1 MKTIG
6 WIVFEHIINIFQ
18 GLSCTAFLFLILHF
32 THSKLQKIISYL
44 FCSALVYL
52 ALTLSNRFTEFE
64 GIGIFVYSLI
74 LLAFSVFLFDGNIL
88 KKIIISIIP
97 VNALAVGSIVS
108 TNLVS
113 SITGIAIIDLM
124 TIESSNRLLT
134 VLISNAVFFMI
145 LAIIVLTARKNNIEL
160 EPRDWKVVGI
170 IIFISI
176 ITFYFIYNV
185 AFEITTNVGKLN
197 ITFAVLGLTVLN
209 IAAYVLL
216 ISLSRKNKLL
226 MENMLLK
233 QQIRFNEVNSK
244 EIKRQYEQ
252 LNKLHH
258 DFNNTLNII
267 QSLNSSGKGT
277 QIDSFIS
284 EYLKTAH
291 KNLVQIVTTDN
302 DYINAILN
310 SKISEAKSEGIEIV
324 LSVVQLIG
332 NVNTVDICSLLGN
345 MFDNAIEACKKCNG
359 SKKIILD
366 IAQRNGSLEILMKNT
381 INSSVLKDNP
391 TLISSKSDRENHGY
405 GIKIINEISERNHG
419 IADFYE
425 SNDMFCC
432 HVIVSI

>member
-1 MKTIG
+1 MNTIG
-6 WIVFEHIINIFQ
+6 WIVFEHMINIFQ
-18 GLSCTAFLFLILHF
+18 GLSCTAFLFQILHF
-32 THSKLQKIISYL
+32 THSKQQKIISYL
-44 FCSALVYL
+44 SCSALVYL

-74 LLAFSVFLFDGNIL
+74 LLVFSVFLFDGNIL

-113 SITGIAIIDLM
+113 SITDTAIIDLM
-124 TIESSNRLLT
+124 TKGSSDRLLT
-134 VLISNAVFFMI
+134 ILISNAVFFMI
-145 LAIIVLTARKNNIEL
+145 LAIIVLTTRKNNIEL

-176 ITFYFIYNV
+176 ITFYFIYNI

-197 ITFAVLGLTVLN
+197 ITLAVLGLTVLN

-252 LNKLHH
+252 LNKMHH

-284 EYLKTAH
+284 EYQKTAH
-291 KNLVQIVTTDN
+291 KDLVMTVTTDN

-324 LSVVQLIG
+324 LSVVQHIG

-345 MFDNAIEACKKCNG
+345 MFDNAIEACKKC
-359 SKKIILD
+359 SCPKKIILD
-366 IAQRNGSLEILMKNT
+366 ISQRDGSLEILMKNT
-381 INSSVLKDNP
+381 INSSMLKDNP
-391 TLISSKSDRENHGY
+391 TLVSSKFDRENHGY

-425 SNDMFCC
+425 NNDMFCC
-432 HVIVSI
+432 HVIVSL